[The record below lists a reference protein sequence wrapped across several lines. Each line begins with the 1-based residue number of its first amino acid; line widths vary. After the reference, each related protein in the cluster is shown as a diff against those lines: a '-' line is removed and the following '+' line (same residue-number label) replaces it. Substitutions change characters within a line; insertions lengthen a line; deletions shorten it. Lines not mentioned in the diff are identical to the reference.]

1 MKPWLRRTLLILFWV
16 GVGALIAG
24 IVGFVLGSMSGAV
37 LPFVVGLVAV
47 ALVLP
52 LMLISGVAGSA
63 GTPLRELTKLKPE
76 EPPAPDLPRELGR
89 IESLREV
96 GLTVR
101 NFHHLYEFTVTVFPQ
116 VGDARREVFSQLITM
131 GQLPNFYT
139 GRYVVLVALPGEPVK
154 LRLDPAPSEEWKAV
168 LHSAPERF
176 DSVVAPAG
184 TGDSPRA
191 DARAAGAPPG
201 GSAPAPGRTGLNLV
215 IVAVCVI
222 VGFVGSMIL
231 VLGGPQRAQIVVSE
245 IPQRVTG
252 QVHGLWDSAM
262 LEHDLHA
269 LREQLAGR
277 DLEYLYVFDSY
288 FSIDAYSETYAG
300 GEDSYVFR
308 DGSLE
313 LSWTST
319 MVGTTGK
326 FRVEDVDA
334 GMIRAAVAQVYA
346 ADPDAQIRAV
356 RVRVA
361 QGGLR
366 ISVDVEGVY
375 EDTTREF
382 DARTGEEILES

>member
-1 MKPWLRRTLLILFWV
+1 M
-16 GVGALIAG
+16 
-24 IVGFVLGSMSGAV
+24 
-37 LPFVVGLVAV
+37 
-47 ALVLP
+47 
-52 LMLISGVAGSA
+52 
-63 GTPLRELTKLKPE
+63 
-76 EPPAPDLPRELGR
+76 
-89 IESLREV
+89 
-96 GLTVR
+96 
-101 NFHHLYEFTVTVFPQ
+101 
-116 VGDARREVFSQLITM
+116 
-131 GQLPNFYT
+131 
-139 GRYVVLVALPGEPVK
+139 K

-168 LHSAPERF
+168 LRSAPERF
-176 DSVVAPAG
+176 DSVVAPAA

-191 DARAAGAPPG
+191 DARAADAPPG

-262 LEHDLHA
+262 LEHDLGA

-319 MVGTTGK
+319 VVGTTGK

-366 ISVDVEGVY
+366 ISVDAEGVC
-375 EDTTREF
+375 EDTTRDF